1 MNMQELLLSK
11 NGIAA
16 VAMAQI
22 LLGVPVGEKIPTIL
36 ELANKTSLANGTV
49 HHGLKTLADVEAV
62 KIVSRGHMGSYLV
75 EKDYKKLLEILGI
88 KYLLGAM
95 PLPYTKRYEG
105 LASGLISSM
114 ENGYNIP
121 VNLSYMRGS
130 KNRISMVAYERYDF
144 AITSKLAA
152 KEYMKKH
159 DDIKILLSFGPMS
172 YVANH
177 AIMFFDVNC
186 KEIKDG
192 MKVGVDRSSIDQIS
206 LTKQV
211 CDGKKVKYIELES
224 SHIIEHVIKGD
235 IDAMIMNLEEVGDC
249 HLKVNCVPI
258 KDENPDNTEAVLVV
272 KNNGNDTRND
282 LLEKMI
288 DPNIVL
294 NIQKQVLE
302 GKIESSY

>member
-11 NGIAA
+11 NGMAA
-16 VAMAQI
+16 VQVAQI
-22 LLGVPVGEKIPTIL
+22 LLSVPVGEKIPTVL
-36 ELANKTSLANGTV
+36 ELSNKTSLANGTV
-49 HHGLKTLADVEAV
+49 HHGLRTLTEIKAV

-88 KYLLGAM
+88 KYLVGAM

-152 KEYMKKH
+152 SQYIKNH
-159 DDIKILLSFGPMS
+159 DDIRILMDFGPYS
-172 YVANH
+172 YTSNH
-177 AIMFFDVNC
+177 AIMFHNEKD

-192 MKVGVDRSSIDQIS
+192 MSIGVDRTSIDQMALI
-206 LTKQV
+206 KQE
-211 CDGKKVKYIELES
+211 CKNKDVKYVELEY

-235 IDAMIMNLEEVGDC
+235 IDATIMNLDEVADR
-249 HLKVNCVPI
+249 HLKINCVPI
-258 KDENPDNTEAVLVV
+258 KNENLDNTIAVLVV
-272 KNNGNDTRND
+272 KSDGKGG
-282 LLEKMI
+282 LLQKII
-288 DPNIVL
+288 DSDSVL
-294 NIQKQVLE
+294 SIQKQVLE
-302 GKIESSY
+302 GKIEPSY